1 MGREIFQWFEAIISF
16 LPGRIGCKIRSLFYQ
31 FQFKGSFKLV
41 IGKGSEF
48 FAKEN
53 IRFNGRIYFNKNAIL
68 AAENGG
74 FISVDD
80 NSRFSSN
87 VTINA
92 SDGGKIIIGKDCL
105 FGPNV
110 VLRTGNH
117 NYDQT
122 EVSIVN
128 QGYRSGNII
137 VGDDVWI
144 GTNAVILAGVKIGN
158 GAIIGAGSVVTNNI
172 PSMAIAVGVP
182 CKVIKYRGQSW
193 IFNRILRC

>member
-1 MGREIFQWFEAIISF
+1 MGTEIFQWVESFISF
-16 LPGRIGCKIRSLFYQ
+16 LPGRIGHKIRSLFYQ

-53 IRFNGRIYFNKNAIL
+53 IRFNGRVYFSKNSL
-68 AAENGG
+68 VAAQNGG

-80 NSRFSSN
+80 NTRFN
-87 VTINA
+87 VNVIINA

-110 VLRTGNH
+110 VMRTANH
-117 NYDQT
+117 KYDET

-128 QGYRSGNII
+128 QGYKFANII

-144 GTNAVILAGVKIGN
+144 GTNAIILAGVNIGD
-158 GAIIGAGSVVTNNI
+158 GAVIGAGSVVTKNI

-182 CKVIKYRGQSW
+182 CKVIKYRGH
-193 IFNRILRC
+193 